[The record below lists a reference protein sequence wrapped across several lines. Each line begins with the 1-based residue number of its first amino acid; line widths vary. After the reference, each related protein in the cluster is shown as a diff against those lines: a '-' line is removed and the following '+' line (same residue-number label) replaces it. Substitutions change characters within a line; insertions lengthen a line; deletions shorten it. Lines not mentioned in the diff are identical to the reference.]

1 MKILL
6 IRRDNI
12 GDMICTLPLIS
23 ALSNLGEHTEID
35 VLTNSYVS
43 PILSKI
49 AHIRRVFH
57 YQKLKHGGPNKLR
70 ICIQSVRSYFS
81 VRAVFYDYIICF
93 SSRDLALSLLLR
105 GKNRIT
111 YVKAA
116 RGLIGS
122 FGVTKV
128 PWHAESHEVIR
139 AWSLGGPL
147 GLNVDSPPM
156 KTPQLAPFYP
166 KASSSTLSD
175 RIAIQLSARKIG
187 QRWPTEKYLELISRL
202 SASGYALSVLWAP
215 GSGSNRFHP
224 GDDDKARYLASR
236 INSPK
241 VNFVRTLE
249 LASLVAEL
257 QRCQFMISPDGGA
270 AHIAAALDLRS
281 VILFGNSDPAHWA
294 PWNDGNIILTGAA
307 GRVDTISVESV
318 LRGFEAV
325 SGGVISLRGSLQ
337 STVS

>member
-23 ALSNLGEHTEID
+23 ALSRLDNHTEID

-43 PILSKI
+43 PILSKV
-49 AHIRRVFH
+49 AYIRRVFH
-57 YQKLKHGGPNKLR
+57 YQKLKHGGPSKLR
-70 ICIQSVRSYFS
+70 ICIQSLGSYLA
-81 VRAVFYDYIICF
+81 VRAVFYDHIICF
-93 SSRDLALSLLLR
+93 SSRDLSLSLLLR
-105 GKNRIT
+105 GQNRIA
-111 YVKAA
+111 YVKAT
-116 RGLIGS
+116 GGFIGCLRI
-122 FGVTKV
+122 TKV
-128 PWHAESHEVIR
+128 PWHEESHEVTR
-139 AWSLGGPL
+139 AWLLGGPL
-147 GLNVDSPPM
+147 GLNVDSPPI

-166 KASSSTLSD
+166 KASSGTLSR
-175 RIAIQLSARKIG
+175 RIAIQLSARKVD

-202 SASGYALSVLWAP
+202 SASGYDISVLWAP

-257 QRCQFMISPDGGA
+257 QRCQFIVSPDGGA

-281 VILFGNSDPAHWA
+281 VVLFGNSEPAHWA
-294 PWNDGNIILTGAA
+294 PWTDGNFIIRGLNN
-307 GRVDTISVESV
+307 RVDTISVENV
-318 LRGFEAV
+318 LRGLEAV
-325 SGGVISLRGSLQ
+325 SEGRISLPGHL
-337 STVS
+337 